1 MDNQLDPQMR
11 DRHGN
16 PVTVGDVVRVLEIAP
31 DVLASLAEDERP
43 HHEAMLHN
51 EYEIDDLPEPGK
63 VSVSISWEEGDGL
76 TAHGGLYLLSHE
88 FELVRKGSSPAAK

>member
-1 MDNQLDPQMR
+1 MEEHLNLQMR
-11 DRHGN
+11 DRHGT

-31 DVLASLAEDERP
+31 EVLALLADDERP
-43 HHEAMLHN
+43 HHEAMLGK

-63 VSVSISWEEGDGL
+63 ISVSIWWEEGEGR

-88 FELVRKGSSPAAK
+88 FEFVRKGGS